1 MTWGI
6 RSSALAAGAAAFLSA
21 QAAYAAPTPTSVSG
35 LDPLVSLSVLG
46 TQQSRAAVCSAATP
60 SAACNISASMVPA
73 SATAASMAA
82 SAAAAQ
88 DAPPPPKAFGI
99 WPALLGL
106 AVLIAIVVAITQ
118 GGSNGSGDLTPV
130 SPP

>member
-6 RSSALAAGAAAFLSA
+6 RSCALAAAAAALLSA
-21 QAAYAAPTPTSVSG
+21 QAAYAAPTPARVSG
-35 LDPLVSLSVLG
+35 IDPLVSLSVLG

-60 SAACNISASMVPA
+60 SAACNISASMMPA
-73 SATAASMAA
+73 AAVAAT
-82 SAAAAQ
+82 AAAQ
-88 DAPPPPKAFGI
+88 DTPPPPKAFGI

-118 GGSNGSGDLTPV
+118 GGNNGSGDLTPV
-130 SPP
+130 SPA